1 MVDYQKIRNDIAFG
15 KKHEHKVKPT
25 LETLFGE
32 LVFNHDTHN
41 FDFSNKDFY
50 VEHKQRNLTFGR
62 YDSLIFDKVKYDKY
76 LQLKETNPKM
86 QFFVVWSLNDN
97 RYMWEVTQNSEEFYI
112 RDKYDV
118 DLKKWRSDKKT
129 VCVKNEYISKFT
141 DFEVVIQKKKK
152 TKNKNLN

>member
-1 MVDYQKIRNDIAFG
+1 MVDYQKIKNDIAFG

-25 LETLFGE
+25 LETLFGKLE
-32 LVFNHDTHN
+32 FNHDTHN

-76 LQLKETNPKM
+76 QELKTKNPNL
-86 QFFVVWSLNDN
+86 QFFVVWSLHND
-97 RYMWEVTQNSEEFYI
+97 RYMWEVTDNTEEFYI

-118 DLKKWRSDKKT
+118 DRKCWDPTKKQI
-129 VCVKNEYISKFT
+129 CVKNEYINKFT
-141 DFEVVIQKKKK
+141 DFEVVVQKKKK
-152 TKNKNLN
+152 KKN

>member
-1 MVDYQKIRNDIAFG
+1 MVDYQKIKNDIAFG

-32 LVFNHDTHN
+32 LQFNHDTHN
-41 FDFSNKDFY
+41 FDFSNDNFY

-76 LQLKETNPKM
+76 QELKTKNKNL
-86 QFFVVWSLNDN
+86 QFFVVWSLYND
-97 RYMWEVTQNSEEFYI
+97 RYMWEITDNKEEFYI

-118 DLKKWRSDKKT
+118 DRKRWDPTKKQI
-129 VCVKNEYISKFT
+129 CVKNEYINKFT

-152 TKNKNLN
+152 KKN